1 MATLTELNNSG
12 PAVTLS
18 NIFPIKIVLP
28 GIVVLSILFLFV
40 LMIYFRV
47 KIQSD
52 PISSSRVALDTA
64 ILNALPITV
73 FSSTESE
80 CAICLADLADGEL
93 GRLLPQCNHG
103 FHQSCI
109 DEWFLV
115 NSTCPT
121 CRSRVEPPQ
130 KLPASYYGTKSVT
143 LVMEA
148 ANTDTKEGTL
158 QPTVSTTAAE
168 VEISALEKRTEE
180 IRSPAMASLGWLRR
194 MLSNS
199 CSSRGWDVE
208 QGLGGVAGGRN

>member
-1 MATLTELNNSG
+1 MATLTELNNSD
-12 PAVTLS
+12 PSVTLS

-28 GIVVLSILFLFV
+28 GVAVLSILFLIV

-47 KIQSD
+47 KNQSD

-109 DEWFLV
+109 DKWFLV

-121 CRSRVEPPQ
+121 CRSPVDPPQ

-148 ANTDTKEGTL
+148 ENTDIKEGTL
-158 QPTVSTTAAE
+158 QPKASSTTAE
-168 VEISALEKRTEE
+168 VEISASEHRTEE
-180 IRSPAMASLGWLRR
+180 IRSPAMGSLGWLRR
-194 MLSNS
+194 MVSS
-199 CSSRGWDVE
+199 ACSSRVWDVE
-208 QGLGGVAGGRN
+208 QGQGGVAGGRN